1 LTDEETQ
8 SRIDDR
14 YIKDQVIVP
23 NEIRARK
30 GLAPLPGGDAVVVL
44 NPKAMQDAASDAS
57 GNKTRDQNR
66 TINAPDKMG
75 TARNAKGEGPQEGN

>member
-1 LTDEETQ
+1 MTDEETQ

-66 TINAPDKMG
+66 TINAPYKMG